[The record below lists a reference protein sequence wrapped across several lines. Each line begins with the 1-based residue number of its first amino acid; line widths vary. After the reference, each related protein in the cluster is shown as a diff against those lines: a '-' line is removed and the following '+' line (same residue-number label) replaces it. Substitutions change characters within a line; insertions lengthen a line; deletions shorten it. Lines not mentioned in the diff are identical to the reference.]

1 MPVNSLDRAIKLAT
15 MMRAINIFI
24 FLYLFANVAYPSSS
38 IYGSSFDYR
47 KARPARAYFSGKNR
61 EQVTSYCKNKML
73 GTMDLAACSQFR
85 YEVTVEVLDK
95 RILEVE
101 KILQADD
108 KDNRSYDQPSSLPF
122 FKKSQSSWEIYR
134 DNNCYTDVYSVGQAS
149 LHFVDFWD
157 CMTRITENRLKEL
170 SKGNGDE

>member
-1 MPVNSLDRAIKLAT
+1 

-24 FLYLFANVAYPSSS
+24 FLYLFANAAYSSSS

-47 KARPARAYFSGKNR
+47 KAGPARTYFSGKNR
-61 EQVTSYCKNKML
+61 EQVAAYCKKEML

-85 YEVTVEVLDK
+85 YEVTVEALNK
-95 RILEVE
+95 QILEVE
-101 KILQADD
+101 KLLRADD
-108 KDNRSYDQPSSLPF
+108 EYNRSYDQPSSLPF

-149 LHFVDFWD
+149 LHFVYFWD
-157 CMTRITENRLKEL
+157 CMDRITENRLKEL
-170 SKGNGDE
+170 SSGKGDE

>member
-1 MPVNSLDRAIKLAT
+1 
-15 MMRAINIFI
+15 MRVINIFI
-24 FLYLFANVAYPSSS
+24 FLFLFANAAYPSSS

-61 EQVTSYCKNKML
+61 EQVAAYCKNEML

-85 YEVTVEVLDK
+85 YEVTLEALNK

-101 KILQADD
+101 KLLRADD
-108 KDNRSYDQPSSLPF
+108 KYNREYDQPSSLPF

-134 DNNCYTDVYSVGQAS
+134 DNNCYADVYSVGQAS
-149 LHFVDFWD
+149 LHFVYFWD
-157 CMTRITENRLKEL
+157 CMDRITENRLKEL
-170 SKGNGDE
+170 SSGNGDE